1 MINNY
6 TVIPARAGSKGIQ
19 NKNLQEVL
27 GKPLFLRS
35 LVHASLISPSG
46 QIILST
52 DSEKIIEIASDFY
65 KIKNFDSRQNEILA
79 FGPIKLHFRSP
90 NLSDDFSLISETLF
104 DIRAKL
110 LESSKKI
117 GIFCLLQPT
126 SPFRSIKELH
136 LIKEIMSKS
145 NNRKISIISV
155 TSVLENHPARM
166 YKLARNG
173 SLERLRG
180 FSEYKQSR
188 RQDLPELF
196 IRDGGFYLIGDEL
209 VKSRVQYSNI
219 PQSIVRTF
227 PYSLNIDN
235 SVDLQIARNVERNT
249 IEDPNEKLIW

>member
-1 MINNY
+1 MNNY
-6 TVIPARAGSKGIQ
+6 TVIPARAGSKGIK
-19 NKNLQEVL
+19 NKNLQKVL
-27 GKPLFLRS
+27 DKPLFLRS
-35 LVHASLISPSG
+35 LVHASLISSSE

-52 DSEKIIEIASDFY
+52 DSKKIIEIASDFY

-90 NLSDDFSLISETLF
+90 NLSDDFSLITETLF

-110 LESSKKI
+110 LESNQRI
-117 GIFCLLQPT
+117 GLFCLLQPT

-136 LIKEIMSKS
+136 LIKEIMRTPNNSKT
-145 NNRKISIISV
+145 SIISV
-155 TSVLENHPARM
+155 TSVLDNHPARM
-166 YKLARNG
+166 YRLARNG
-173 SLERLRG
+173 TLETLRG
-180 FSEYKQSR
+180 YGKYKQSR

-209 VKSRVQYSNI
+209 VKSKIQYSNT
-219 PQSIVRTF
+219 PKSIVRTF